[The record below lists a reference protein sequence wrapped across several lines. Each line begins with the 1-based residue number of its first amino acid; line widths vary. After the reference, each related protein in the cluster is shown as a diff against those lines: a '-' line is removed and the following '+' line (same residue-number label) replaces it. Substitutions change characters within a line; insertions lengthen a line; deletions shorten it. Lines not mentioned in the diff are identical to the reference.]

1 MKKTV
6 IIAILIVY
14 LASILA
20 VNFFGLQMV
29 VSAPTV
35 YVDQIVMNGIS
46 LERAEGSLETFSV
59 QDDDGL
65 TSYRFYYENG
75 KYSSD
80 NVDENPNTVI
90 IDYTILPEEANHK
103 EVDII
108 IAEEDAVNVLV
119 FPAENKIVFLKRTTI
134 KITLQAK
141 DGSLVKTSFRISARR
156 S

>member
-46 LERAEGSLETFSV
+46 LERTEGSLETFSV

-108 IAEEDAVNVLV
+108 IAVLLCGVGV
-119 FPAENKIVFLKRTTI
+119 FRLGLELHVRNHSNASG
-134 KITLQAK
+134 A
-141 DGSLVKTSFRISARR
+141 LVL
-156 S
+156 